1 MHRTTVGT
9 AGGLLIT
16 SGLLLGAAAPAA
28 AAPSDVSAKS
38 PDCSKVKC
46 VALTFDDGP
55 GEYTDELLDI
65 LEEHNA
71 RATFY
76 LLGSKVGSHKA
87 EVRRMAEEGHEVGNH
102 TWKHDDLATL
112 SADEIKDDAERT
124 DEAIAEVTGEKPRTM
139 RPPYGSLDDTAREA
153 VEQPIVLWDVDT
165 LDWQNRDVDKIL
177 DITKDET
184 ADGSVI
190 LLHDIHET
198 SVDAVPGLLDELKGD
213 DFHFV
218 TVSYLFD
225 GDLEAGTA
233 YSDARSG

>member
-1 MHRTTVGT
+1 
-9 AGGLLIT
+9 
-16 SGLLLGAAAPAA
+16 
-28 AAPSDVSAKS
+28 
-38 PDCSKVKC
+38 
-46 VALTFDDGP
+46 DGP

-76 LLGSKVGSHKA
+76 LLGSKVGGHKD

-165 LDWQNRDVDKIL
+165 LDWQNRDVGKIL

-198 SVDAVPGLLDELKGD
+198 S
-213 DFHFV
+213 
-218 TVSYLFD
+218 
-225 GDLEAGTA
+225 
-233 YSDARSG
+233 